1 MLPSVRFVSLH
12 PSPHVSSFL
21 SEKRVLSQVNRNRY
35 QHHRRFYQYQQP
47 AKILLPERRCNKE
60 EGRGG
65 RERVR
70 VCVRSRMDEGAFFGS
85 TRSNVDFYRVFTA
98 HRRITCPTCA
108 KNIAIRERRVSYLP
122 GRKHFLTRNPD
133 CPFISAIFLDGYL
146 LFLSLF
152 LFFFFSLKVIGDD
165 RNRIVITC
173 IE

>member
-60 EGRGG
+60 KESGERERE

-108 KNIAIRERRVSYLP
+108 KNIPIRERRVSYLP

-133 CPFISAIFLDGYL
+133 CPFISAIFLRRIPPFSF
-146 LFLSLF
+146 LFSFFFSF
-152 LFFFFSLKVIGDD
+152 LFFKSD
-165 RNRIVITC
+165 RG
-173 IE
+173 